1 MIGGNAKEWNEMFT
15 SGQQQCTYIFGALR
29 GYVRVE
35 CRTVEGP
42 ALASFAM
49 VCMQVVWVSNENF
62 AHVRNT
68 HASIFMC
75 YTAAT
80 RAPNPELTPA
90 IDSRAP
96 HPWPKIASRLALACV

>member
-1 MIGGNAKEWNEMFT
+1 MFT

-35 CRTVEGP
+35 RRTVEGP

-62 AHVRNT
+62 ACQCEKHTRKYIHVL
-68 HASIFMC
+68 HGC
-75 YTAAT
+75 YT
-80 RAPNPELTPA
+80 RA
-90 IDSRAP
+90 
-96 HPWPKIASRLALACV
+96 